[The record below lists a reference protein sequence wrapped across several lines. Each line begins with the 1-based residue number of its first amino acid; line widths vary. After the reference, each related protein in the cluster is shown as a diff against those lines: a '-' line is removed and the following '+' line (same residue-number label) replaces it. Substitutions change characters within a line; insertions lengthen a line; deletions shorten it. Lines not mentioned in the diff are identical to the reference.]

1 MKLQLHYVL
10 IPGTSLLWSLLSV
23 YSKRNHALLGL
34 AVMIVLLS
42 QVAIMHFL
50 KSSNVTLTS
59 AIKGTRKVK
68 EIRVRADRE

>member
-10 IPGTSLLWSLLSV
+10 IPGTSLLWLLLSV

-59 AIKGTRKVK
+59 AIKRTRKVK
-68 EIRVRADRE
+68 EIRVRADRK

>member
-10 IPGTSLLWSLLSV
+10 IPGTSLLWLLLSV

-59 AIKGTRKVK
+59 AIKRTRKVK
-68 EIRVRADRE
+68 EIRVRADHE

>member
-10 IPGTSLLWSLLSV
+10 IPGTSLLWLLLSV

-59 AIKGTRKVK
+59 AIKRTRKVK